1 MNTIWV
7 LVLISVTN
15 DTSNLLMVEPVTGIR
30 HAFASVTEC
39 QTWKQQFEAKS
50 KKTPGRENDIW
61 HCVRVD
67 FEK

>member
-15 DTSNLLMVEPVTGIR
+15 DTSNLLTIDPVTGIK
-30 HAFASVTEC
+30 HAFAIKAEC
-39 QTWKQQFEAKS
+39 QTWKDQFEHKS

-61 HCVRVD
+61 DCVRVD